1 MQPLV
6 YCTDIHYGAQPLC
19 RKDNYNRAILAKL
32 ECCLKLAK
40 QHSAVLLIGGDLFDK
55 PNQNYY
61 DLILLIDLFQ
71 RYKGV
76 RVIVNRGNPSHDGFY
91 ENSPLTLL
99 QQSNI
104 VETSDNR
111 NYVDIGEIRLIFAPN
126 SDDPMSKDQH
136 ISKHHENYLMTH
148 HLIVEKAAIYKHILI
163 EDFITE
169 CDIVFCADYHPYQGL
184 INSNGTIFVAP
195 GSIARRKLTKDNLEK
210 APMCYLLTDTGIKG
224 IEIPYDKDVWVEK
237 SEKEK
242 EKIEATEL
250 DMGNFTN
257 EMKSGED
264 SLTLEAAWE
273 TFAQKNHIEGE
284 VYEYISK
291 RIFGAIK

>member
-19 RKDNYNRAILAKL
+19 RKDNYNKAILVKL
-32 ECCLKLAK
+32 EFCLKLAK
-40 QHSAVLLIGGDLFDK
+40 KHSAVLLIGGDLFDK

-71 RYKGV
+71 RYKNV

-111 NYVDIGEIRLIFAPN
+111 QYVDIGEIRIIFAPN

-184 INSNGTIFVAP
+184 INHNGTIFVAP
-195 GSIARRKLTKDNLEK
+195 GSIARRKLTKDNIEK
-210 APMCYLLTDTGIKG
+210 IPLCYLLTDSGIKK
-224 IEIPYDKDVWVEK
+224 IEIPYEKDVWVEK
-237 SEKEK
+237 TEKET
-242 EKIEATEL
+242 IEETEL
-250 DMGNFTN
+250 DMGDFTN
-257 EMKSGED
+257 EMKTGEE
-264 SLTLEAAWE
+264 SLTLESAWE

-291 RIFGAIK
+291 RIFGASK